1 MTARAAAAEGYA
13 RARAKRAKPR
23 QLLSPSQVRWLG
35 ALLLIAQ
42 LPQLVFVPVWVAG
55 LGIMLV
61 AVRLALLRR
70 DRARPDA
77 TPARIPSWTLALF
90 AIATG
95 VALKTSYGY
104 LLGRDPCVAFLF
116 VLVGIKYLETRTP
129 RDGSLLVCLASFLA
143 VTPFFY
149 SQSVLAAAMTLPAL
163 LALGATLQVLAQPSL
178 RNLPLSRARGPVLQ
192 ALKLFAQGIPLAA
205 MLFVLFPRLTGPL
218 WGLPLDTTARSG
230 LSQRMAPGMISELS
244 MSDAVAFRVDFD
256 GAVPPKRERYWRGPV
271 LAHFDGREWTT
282 GNLRTDG
289 TLARSSSRPVSYV
302 VTLEPHDQ
310 RWLFA
315 LELPTQLPHFASDD
329 GGEAPA
335 MMGALTGDKQ
345 LLASA
350 PVHDALRYRV
360 VSAVADSY
368 PADAG
373 ALPAEVAENLALPR
387 SRARDNPRTRELAR
401 TLRAQHPDDDEGYVR
416 AVIDWLRA
424 QPFHYT
430 LSPTLLPERAPVDAF
445 LFDTQRGFCEHYAS
459 AFAVL
464 LRAAGVPARVV
475 TGYQGGEMNP
485 NGDYLI
491 VRQSDAHAWTEALI
505 GGRWRRYDPTGVVA
519 PSRIDIGLGGALPS
533 SERVPLLARLDSG
546 WIGGIELAWDAFNHD
561 WRRHVVGFNYE
572 RQRALFRELRI
583 DVFSGWEIVLVVAAV
598 AALWGALLLGWL
610 TYRRHRQ
617 DRARW
622 LWDTMCERLARA
634 GLPREVHE
642 GPLAYVARASVR
654 WPDYAVAFEIIG
666 AAYAALRYG
675 AVPERRRP
683 AALARLARAID
694 VLPAPATLRATPS
707 PAGI

>member
-1 MTARAAAAEGYA
+1 VNALATAKGGRAFA
-13 RARAKRAKPR
+13 RTRRAQARE
-23 QLLSPSQVRWLG
+23 LLSASQVQWLG
-35 ALLLIAQ
+35 ALLLCAQ
-42 LPQLVFVPVWVAG
+42 VPQLFFVPVWVAG
-55 LGIMLV
+55 FGIMLV
-61 AVRLALLRR
+61 VVRLGLLRR
-70 DRARPDA
+70 DRARPDG

-95 VALKTSYGY
+95 AALKTSYGY

-116 VLVGIKYLETRTP
+116 VLVGIKYLETRTA

-178 RNLPLSRARGPVLQ
+178 RNLPLGRARGPVLQ
-192 ALKLFAQGIPLAA
+192 AGKLFAQGIPLAVL
-205 MLFVLFPRLTGPL
+205 LFVLFPRLTGPL
-218 WGLPLDTTARSG
+218 WGLPLDTAARTG
-230 LSQRMAPGMISELS
+230 LSQRMAPGIISELS

-271 LAHFDGREWTT
+271 LSTFDGREWTS
-282 GNLRTDG
+282 GALHSEG
-289 TLARSSSRPVSYV
+289 KLARGGGRPVSYV

-315 LELPTQLPHFASDD
+315 LELPAQLPHFASDAA
-329 GGEAPA
+329 GEAPTQ
-335 MMGALTGDKQ
+335 MGTLTLDKQ
-345 LLASA
+345 LLASG

-360 VSAVADSY
+360 VSMVGGDY
-368 PADAG
+368 PADA
-373 ALPAEVAENLALPR
+373 ATMAAESAENVALPR
-387 SRARDNPRTRELAR
+387 SRSRDNPRTRELAQ
-401 TLRAQHPDDDEGYVR
+401 TLRAQNPGDEAYVR
-416 AVIDWLRA
+416 AVIEWLRA

-430 LSPTLLPERAPVDAF
+430 LSPPLLPERAPVDAF

-475 TGYQGGEMNP
+475 TGYQGGDMNP

-505 GGRWRRYDPTGVVA
+505 GGRWKRFDPTGVVA
-519 PSRIDIGLGGALPS
+519 PSRIDLGLGGALPS
-533 SERVPLLARLDSG
+533 GERVPLLARLDSG
-546 WIGGIELAWDAFNHD
+546 WIGEIELAWDAFNHD

-583 DVFSGWEIVLVVAAV
+583 DLFSGWEIVLMVAAA
-598 AALWGALLLGWL
+598 AALWGTLLLAWL
-610 TYRRHRQ
+610 AYRKRRQ
-617 DRARW
+617 DRERW
-622 LWDTMCERLARA
+622 LWDAMCERLAHA
-634 GLPREVHE
+634 GLRREIHE
-642 GPLAYVARASVR
+642 GPLAYVARAAAR

-666 AAYAALRYG
+666 AAYAGLRYG
-675 AVPERRRP
+675 AMPERRRP

-694 VLPAPATLRATPS
+694 VLPPPAALRATP
-707 PAGI
+707 PPTRI

>member
-1 MTARAAAAEGYA
+1 VTTGIATLAERP
-13 RARAKRAKPR
+13 RARAKRAEAR

-42 LPQLVFVPVWVAG
+42 LPQLFFVPVWVAG
-55 LGIMLV
+55 FGFMLV
-61 AVRLALLRR
+61 LVRLALLRR
-70 DRARPDA
+70 DRARPYA

-116 VLVGIKYLETRTP
+116 VLVGIKYLETRTA

-149 SQSVLAAAMTLPAL
+149 SQSVLAAVMTLPAL
-163 LALGATLQVLAQPSL
+163 LALGVTLQVLSQPSL
-178 RNLPLSRARGPVLQ
+178 RDLPLARFRGPLLQ

-205 MLFVLFPRLTGPL
+205 LLFVLFPRLTGPL
-218 WGLPLDTTARSG
+218 WGLPLDTAARSG

-271 LAHFDGREWTT
+271 LSTFDGREWTP
-282 GNLRTDG
+282 GSQRPDG
-289 TLARSSSRPVSYV
+289 TLARSSGRPVSYV

-315 LELPTQLPHFASDD
+315 LELPAQLPHFASDD
-329 GGEAPA
+329 GEAPA
-335 MMGALTGDKQ
+335 LTGRLTGDKQ
-345 LLASA
+345 LLAPG

-360 VSAVADSY
+360 VSTLTDSY
-368 PADAG
+368 PVDANAAAG
-373 ALPAEVAENLALPR
+373 EAAENIALPR

-401 TLRAQHPDDDEGYVR
+401 TLRAQNPDDDAYVR
-416 AVIDWLRA
+416 AVIAWLRS

-505 GGRWRRYDPTGVVA
+505 NGRWKRYDPTGVVA
-519 PSRIDIGLGGALPS
+519 PSRIDVGLGGALPAG
-533 SERVPLLARLDSG
+533 ERVPLLARLDSG
-546 WIGGIELAWDAFNHD
+546 WIGGVELAWDAFNHD

-572 RQRALFRELRI
+572 RQRALFREMHI
-583 DVFSGWEIVLVVAAV
+583 DTFSGWEIVLMVAAV
-598 AALWGALLLGWL
+598 ATLWGALLLGWI
-610 TYRRHRQ
+610 TYRKHRQ

-622 LWDTMCERLARA
+622 LWDAMCERLARA
-634 GLPREVHE
+634 GLPREIHE
-642 GPLAYVARASVR
+642 GPLAYVARASAR

-666 AAYAALRYG
+666 AAYAGLRYG
-675 AVPERRRP
+675 AMPERRRP

-694 VLPAPATLRATPS
+694 VLPAPATLRATPL
-707 PAGI
+707 PAA